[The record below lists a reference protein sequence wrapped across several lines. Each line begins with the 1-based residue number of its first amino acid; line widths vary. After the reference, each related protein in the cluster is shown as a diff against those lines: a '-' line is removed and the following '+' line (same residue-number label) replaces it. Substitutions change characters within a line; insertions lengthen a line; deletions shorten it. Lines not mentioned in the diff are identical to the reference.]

1 MTTNNNQNI
10 DLVVIGSGLA
20 GLNFVDTYL
29 EKKKVV
35 HVISPNFSKILKE
48 DNQNN
53 FKALPSQMGDQN
65 IFIKNYFSCNKIKIE
80 KSCKVLGSLNPG
92 GLSNYWGLQM
102 DNYINNDQKNLKNK
116 NFRLLEKI
124 FLKFLEKYKLLGSFN
139 VGKKI
144 VYYNEYKIP
153 NFLKK
158 LLSLKDPLFICK
170 KPILGFLSKKIKKD
184 ESNTLDEKKQKLIA
198 KNFFEKIKEKKN
210 IKFHNFYVEKIKKHK
225 NKIKIIC
232 MNNKK
237 EHIIFAK
244 KVVFA
249 TGTIA
254 TTKILLD
261 FLNITRAV
269 KIKHHPRL
277 LSMFFS
283 RKPIKSNLNFTP
295 SLIQI
300 INRSKK
306 DYYSADL
313 RPGNKLITSSII
325 EAFPFMGPLRFF
337 INLIRARLIFSNI
350 LLDSS
355 FSNIYLK
362 KEKNNFKL
370 FFKKNNLLKNLKERN
385 FKIFKFL
392 LSNKLIMPFYKTFYP
407 GDGADYHYFGSIP
420 FNNNGKLSV
429 NNNCQLNF
437 NKNIY
442 IVDGSVFDFKTNKYP
457 LGIVIANSRRIGKI
471 LSK

>member
-1 MTTNNNQNI
+1 
-10 DLVVIGSGLA
+10 
-20 GLNFVDTYL
+20 
-29 EKKKVV
+29 
-35 HVISPNFSKILKE
+35 
-48 DNQNN
+48 
-53 FKALPSQMGDQN
+53 
-65 IFIKNYFSCNKIKIE
+65 
-80 KSCKVLGSLNPG
+80 
-92 GLSNYWGLQM
+92 
-102 DNYINNDQKNLKNK
+102 
-116 NFRLLEKI
+116 
-124 FLKFLEKYKLLGSFN
+124 
-139 VGKKI
+139 
-144 VYYNEYKIP
+144 
-153 NFLKK
+153 
-158 LLSLKDPLFICK
+158 
-170 KPILGFLSKKIKKD
+170 
-184 ESNTLDEKKQKLIA
+184 
-198 KNFFEKIKEKKN
+198 
-210 IKFHNFYVEKIKKHK
+210 
-225 NKIKIIC
+225 

-420 FNNNGKLSV
+420 FKSHGKLSV
-429 NNNCQLNF
+429 NNNCQLRSE
-437 NKNIY
+437 KGIY

-457 LGIVIANSRRIGKI
+457 LGLMVANARRMGKL